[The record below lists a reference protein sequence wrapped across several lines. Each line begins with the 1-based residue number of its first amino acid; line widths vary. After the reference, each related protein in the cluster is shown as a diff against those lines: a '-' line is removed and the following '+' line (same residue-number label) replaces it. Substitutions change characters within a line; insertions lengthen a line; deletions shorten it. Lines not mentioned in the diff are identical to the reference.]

1 MNLSRTALGAL
12 FAVALVAVPAEASG
26 RSHFH
31 RRDAATVADA
41 RAVIAAEGLTA
52 QADVRC
58 RRGRLVLVAGDLDEA
73 ARERLAGLL
82 EERTDAVSV
91 SR

>member
-12 FAVALVAVPAEASG
+12 FAVALVAIPAEGSG
-26 RSHFH
+26 RSQFH
-31 RRDAATVADA
+31 RRDAATVAEA
-41 RAVIAAEGLTA
+41 RALIAAEGLA
-52 QADVRC
+52 ELADVRC
-58 RRGRLVLVAGDLDEA
+58 KRGRLVLRAEGLDEA

-82 EERTDAVSV
+82 EDRTDAVSV